1 MTATAE
7 TTERPQESRRIY
19 PDVVA
24 EAAEKTRAMAKQG
37 ERALTKAVGAAIT
50 ARRRLDRGGR

>member
-1 MTATAE
+1 MTASVEAE
-7 TTERPQESRRIY
+7 PKPGRRIY

-24 EAAEKTRAMAKQG
+24 EAAEKTRAIARQG
-37 ERALTKAVGAAIT
+37 ERALGRAVGAAIS